1 MLWLAAPGLAGQHP
15 RVPFGE
21 ARRMSST
28 RRAADRGFRYVP
40 GVYQYSAGVAAE
52 PGFRIER
59 VRFAEPVPMAA
70 GFSRIAGVL
79 AGAGVD
85 KTAFC
90 ACELR
95 SPAPFTEQGFSAFN
109 KVYGSVLTEWGIF
122 LDGDNP
128 VARSNVCPEIAPPAE
143 PCFHAFSFV
152 VPDANAAPS
161 FVVAGSGESQE
172 GKGNYRD
179 HTVALGDLSP
189 AGLLSK
195 GKFVLGEMERRMT
208 ALGFGWADTTGVQ
221 VYTVH
226 DLYPFLAQEIVGR
239 GAARHGLT
247 WQFCRPPV
255 QDLEYEM
262 DCRGVP
268 TERVLPAR

>member
-1 MLWLAAPGLAGQHP
+1 
-15 RVPFGE
+15 
-21 ARRMSST
+21 MSST
-28 RRAADRGFRYVP
+28 RPAADRGFRYVP

-59 VRFAEPVPMAA
+59 VRFADPVPMAA
-70 GFSRIAGVL
+70 GFAAVAEVLAAAGVP
-79 AGAGVD
+79 

-95 SPAPFTEQGFSAFN
+95 SPAPFTEQGFADFN
-109 KVYGSVLTEWGIF
+109 KVYGAVLTEWGIF

-143 PCFHAFSFV
+143 PCFHAFSFT
-152 VPDANAAPS
+152 VPDAEAAPS

-195 GKFVLGEMERRMT
+195 GKFVLGEMERRMA

-226 DLYPFLAQEIVGR
+226 DLYPFLASEIVGR

-262 DCRGVP
+262 DCRGVL

>member
-1 MLWLAAPGLAGQHP
+1 
-15 RVPFGE
+15 
-21 ARRMSST
+21 MSST
-28 RRAADRGFRYVP
+28 RLAADRGFRYVP

-59 VRFAEPVPMAA
+59 VRFADPVPMAA
-70 GFSRIAGVL
+70 GFAVIAEML
-79 AGAGVD
+79 AAAGRP

-95 SPAPFTEQGFSAFN
+95 SPAPFTEQGFSEFN
-109 KVYGSVLTEWGIF
+109 KVYGGVLTEWGIF
-122 LDGDNP
+122 LDGENP
-128 VARSNVCPEIAPPAE
+128 VARSNVCPEVAPPAE
-143 PCFHAFSFV
+143 PGFHAFSYT
-152 VPDANAAPS
+152 VPDADAAPS

-189 AGLLSK
+189 AGLLQK
-195 GKFVLGEMERRMT
+195 AQFVLGEMERRMT

-226 DLYPFLAQEIVGR
+226 DLHPFLATEIVGR

-268 TERVLPAR
+268 TERVLPSS